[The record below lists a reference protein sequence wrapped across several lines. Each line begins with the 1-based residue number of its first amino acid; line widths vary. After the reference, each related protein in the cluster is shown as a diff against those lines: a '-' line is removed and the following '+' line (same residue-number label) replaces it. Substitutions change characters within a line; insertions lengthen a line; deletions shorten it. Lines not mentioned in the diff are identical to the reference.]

1 MPKKKKKK
9 KTATANRKENRKER
23 EENRFEIPADAITVI
38 GRWDEETQSVIL
50 VEELLT
56 NAALE
61 EVDKLAGALV
71 RGVNYEQ
78 RAAIVKRMDTIEKEG
93 IEGLWLSPELRARL
107 RNTRKLLTPKR
118 KKAIV
123 RLPDGAGHVT
133 FLEGADGDP
142 GAWRPSGK
150 RAARI
155 LWAHIDEAREGID
168 KYVRWN
174 MPRGE
179 YWLAAAFARAVGGRI
194 IRPKKPPKFDSV
206 PGRVY

>member
-1 MPKKKKKK
+1 MPKKKNK
-9 KTATANRKENRKER
+9 NRKER

-38 GRWDEETQSVIL
+38 GRWDEETQSVVL

-71 RGVNYEQ
+71 RGVNDEQ
-78 RAAIVKRMDTIEKEG
+78 RATIVERMDTIEKEG

-133 FLEGADGDP
+133 FRAGYHGDP
-142 GAWRPSGK
+142 GEWRPSGK
-150 RAARI
+150 RASRI
-155 LWAHIDEAREGID
+155 LWAHIDEVREGMD
-168 KYVRWN
+168 KYVASL
-174 MPRGE
+174 PRGE
-179 YWLAAAFARAVGGRI
+179 YWLAAAFARATGGRI
-194 IRPKKPPKFDSV
+194 IRPKKPPKFESV

>member
-1 MPKKKKKK
+1 MPKKKNK
-9 KTATANRKENRKER
+9 NRKER

-38 GRWDEETQSVIL
+38 GRWDEETQSVVL

-71 RGVNYEQ
+71 RGVNDEQ
-78 RAAIVKRMDTIEKEG
+78 RATIVERMDTIEKEG

-107 RNTRKLLTPKR
+107 RNTRKLLTQKK

-123 RLPDGAGHVT
+123 RLPNGAGHVT
-133 FLEGADGDP
+133 FLEGAYGDP

-168 KYVRWN
+168 KG
-174 MPRGE
+174 PRKNKSIE
-179 YWLAAAFARAVGGRI
+179 FAAM
-194 IRPKKPPKFDSV
+194 SQ
-206 PGRVY
+206 